1 MKEMFTSRWG
11 LLASALG
18 MAIGTGNIWR
28 FPRVIASNGGGAF
41 LIPYFLFLFLWA
53 IPLLAAEFSM
63 GQGTRLGLFGAFSSR
78 AGTRSGWMGG
88 FVAMVTFFILS
99 YYAVVTGWCL
109 SYIVKSLFE
118 WDAVV
123 LDSTAVWS
131 GFAAD
136 SFQKTLFQLAAI
148 LFGGFVVQRG
158 VVAGI
163 EKINKILIPSILV
176 LIIILAI
183 KALSL
188 EGSGTGVRFLFV
200 PDFAFLAM
208 PRTWLA
214 ALSQVAWSTGA
225 GWGLMLVY
233 ATYSREKEDVASVTI
248 CTGIGNHTASL
259 IAATAIVPTI
269 FALLP
274 VDEAMKVLEG
284 GNQGLAFISLP
295 GLMTRIG
302 GGQVFST
309 IFFVAL
315 FFAAFSSLISM
326 LELGVKTLADFSIGR
341 SKGVVIVTVAA
352 FVFGLPSAASMKI
365 FNNQDWVWGLGLIL
379 SGLLFSVAFWKAG
392 WKRFFGAQSGGAGGK
407 RWFWIWAGLCVGFLV
422 PIMFLGI
429 VGWWFFMAVTEY
441 DPGRWWHPWREYS
454 VGTCLVQWALLLAA
468 LLGLWFG
475 VLRKRMEGKA
485 G

>member
-1 MKEMFTSRWG
+1 MNEKFTSRWG

-28 FPRVIASNGGGAF
+28 FPRVIAANGGGAF
-41 LIPYFLFLFLWA
+41 LVPYFLFLFLWA
-53 IPLLAAEFSM
+53 IPLLAAEFTM
-63 GQGTRLGLFGAFSSR
+63 GQNTRRGLFGAFSST
-78 AGTRSGWMGG
+78 AGKGSGWMGG

-99 YYAVVTGWCL
+99 YYAVVAGWCL
-109 SYIVKSLFE
+109 SYIAKSLFA

-123 LDSTAVWS
+123 RDSAAVWS
-131 GFAAD
+131 GFASD
-136 SFQKTLFQLAAI
+136 VFQKSLFQLAAVALGALVI
-148 LFGGFVVQRG
+148 YRG

-163 EKINKILIPSILV
+163 ERINKVLIPSILLLV
-176 LIIILAI
+176 VILAA

-200 PDFAFLAM
+200 PDFACLAM
-208 PRTWLA
+208 PETWLA

-274 VDEAMKVLEG
+274 AGEAMKVLES

-295 GLMTRIG
+295 GLMARIG

-326 LELGVKTLADFSIGR
+326 LELGVKTLADFSIDR
-341 SKGVVIVTVAA
+341 ARGVVIVSGAA
-352 FVFGLPSAASMKI
+352 FLFGLPSAASMKI
-365 FNNQDWVWGLGLIL
+365 FNNQDWVWGLGLII
-379 SGLLFSVAFWKAG
+379 SGLLFSVAFWAAG
-392 WKRFFGAQSGGAGGK
+392 WKKFFGGPSARSRG

-422 PIMFLGI
+422 PLMALGI
-429 VGWWFFMAVTEY
+429 VGWWFFMAATEY
-441 DPGRWWHPWREYS
+441 DPARWWHPWREFS
-454 VGTCLVQWALLLAA
+454 VGTCVAQWAVLTAL

-475 VLRKRMEGKA
+475 VLRKRIGGGA